1 MSSKDKKAS
10 KKVTKKKSADKE
22 DTKSAKDLD
31 SPCNFKNNIYR
42 DTVIDRKSILSI
54 GLKGYRRCV
63 TCIKGTRISR

>member
-31 SPCNFKNNIYR
+31 SPCIFLIKYIFKRPSY
-42 DTVIDRKSILSI
+42 
-54 GLKGYRRCV
+54 
-63 TCIKGTRISR
+63 